1 MSDGE
6 GTVTRAVAVAAVV
19 GQLGAIAVYLVLA
32 PAAERPMVD
41 PLRLVSIAAIYSLPA
56 LLAALGL
63 RNRQPLLLA
72 AAIAA
77 LVLAVFPFSL
87 HSFVLGPAGIVY
99 AVAYA
104 RLATGQRDRRSVIA
118 AMACPCLLVGALLV
132 LTIADHPACY
142 TRSGSGEVADDLD
155 TGCTSDI
162 VIPWEAAASLTLSGA
177 AMMIGLR
184 SVPPSTDGSRGRRVR
199 VE

>member
-1 MSDGE
+1 
-6 GTVTRAVAVAAVV
+6 
-19 GQLGAIAVYLVLA
+19 
-32 PAAERPMVD
+32 VD

-104 RLATGQRDRRSVIA
+104 RLATGQRDRRWAIA

-132 LTIADHPACY
+132 LTVADHPACY

-162 VIPWEAAASLTLSGA
+162 VIPSEAAASLTLSGA

-184 SVPPSTDGSRGRRVR
+184 SVPPSMDGSRARRVR